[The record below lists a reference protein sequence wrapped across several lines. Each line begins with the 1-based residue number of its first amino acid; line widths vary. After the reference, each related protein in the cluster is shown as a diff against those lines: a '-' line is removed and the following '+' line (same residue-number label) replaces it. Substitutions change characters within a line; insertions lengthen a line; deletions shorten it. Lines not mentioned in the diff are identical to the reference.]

1 MADTLG
7 TASSAVESAPAAF
20 RVLQPGQRWADLT
33 FSVAL
38 VGQTL
43 LLLLLATL
51 VLSRKLRARNP
62 TLISLLVIAF
72 VDPIPPALLIYA
84 GEVNNPSPPFGL
96 CFTQAV
102 LRDSLEATFV
112 MATLSLLVELY
123 LRTRVS
129 DVFLGLS
136 QRKWTW
142 IAVVVPYVLYFTL
155 VIISVVLGA
164 KHHEQV
170 THPQDTFGCLID
182 VPSFRHA
189 VLILE
194 AVVISLALALFSTLT
209 DPTYL
214 LANANTGS
222 VLNANTA
229 VFVLYNVG
237 RIWNT
242 LRKIGSAGSPDIYLI
257 IRGGGFTLF
266 LLFYIL
272 LNALTL
278 TTNTAAAKIVPVI
291 YQSIMPLALFL
302 IFGLTR
308 VKPIRVNL
316 GFFQAAHPPVFR
328 MFYPPGLSG
337 DIRTWRGDRA
347 T

>member
-7 TASSAVESAPAAF
+7 TASSAVETAPAAF

-38 VGQTL
+38 VGQAL
-43 LLLLLATL
+43 LLLLLATF

-72 VDPIPPALLIYA
+72 VDPVPPALLIYA

-112 MATLSLLVELY
+112 MATLSLLVELF

-136 QRKWTW
+136 QRNWTW
-142 IAVVVPYVLYFTL
+142 IAVAVPYVLYFTL
-155 VIISVVLGA
+155 VIASVVLGA
-164 KHHEQV
+164 SHRDQV
-170 THPQDTFGCLID
+170 IHPQDTFGCLIN

-194 AVVISLALALFSTLT
+194 AVVISLALALFI
-209 DPTYL
+209 
-214 LANANTGS
+214 
-222 VLNANTA
+222 V
-229 VFVLYNVG
+229 VLYNIG

-242 LRKIGSAGSPDIYLI
+242 LRKIGGAGSPDVYLI

-272 LNALTL
+272 LNAVTL

-302 IFGLTR
+302 IFGLTKDVLSAWAFWR
-308 VKPIRVNL
+308 
-316 GFFQAAHPPVFR
+316 HPDTERRSSDMIAPSDMEFSKSSSSSMMSEGMDVPVTF
-328 MFYPPGLSG
+328 PV
-337 DIRTWRGDRA
+337 
-347 T
+347 